1 MQIRNEE
8 GLRILCLVHGDP
20 SSPLVEIRLRTPLER
35 WASIY
40 GGYIRIISL
49 YKSSVADLSWADVVI
64 FQRIASKY
72 VSNLTHYLQ
81 QTGRKIV
88 FEIDDLLTN
97 LPPFL
102 SHHLE
107 YIEESLPHINNLLMI
122 ADAVSVSTEEL
133 AIRFKSKN
141 KNIHITSNYSEAIN
155 VPASHYTTSPTDIKL
170 IVASS
175 DRVLVDMLVSPLFE
189 LQNKFDIKVIAIGP
203 PGERLES
210 SGIRVEKYSNFSHA
224 KFKHFIAS
232 INNGI
237 GLIPLDSS
245 EFSSCK
251 TAVKYFDYSVCG
263 IPSICSNVL
272 PYKNVVKNDVTGIL
286 VENTPGEWARAIEQL
301 IFSYEL
307 RTSLVNAAKKNV
319 FMHHNLDVTAH
330 SWCNLFN
337 SLDIQYARSTAE
349 ISSIPSFKCNYLEI
363 TKFAI
368 RHVLKLDSYVKVFR
382 ILSRYGISG
391 LYERIVRR

>member
-1 MQIRNEE
+1 MQTGNEE
-8 GLRILCLVHGDP
+8 GFRVLCLVHGDP
-20 SSPLVEIRLRTPLER
+20 SSPLVEIRLRMPLEH

-49 YKSSVADLSWADVVI
+49 YESRVADLSWADVVV

-72 VSNLTHYLQ
+72 VSDLAHYLQ

-97 LPPFL
+97 LPSFL

-107 YIEESLPHINNLLMI
+107 YIEESLPHINNLLMT
-122 ADAVSVSTEEL
+122 ANAVSVSTEEL
-133 AIRFKSKN
+133 AIRFRSKN

-155 VPASHYTTSPTDIKL
+155 ISASHYAIPPTGIKL
-170 IVASS
+170 VVASS
-175 DRVLVDMLVSPLFE
+175 DRVLVDMLISPLFE
-189 LQNKFDIKVIAIGP
+189 LQNKFDIQVIAIGP
-203 PGERLES
+203 PGERLEN
-210 SGIRVEKYSNFSHA
+210 SGIRIEKYSNFGHA
-224 KFKHFIAS
+224 EFKNFVAS

-272 PYKNVVKNDVTGIL
+272 PYKNVVENGVTGIL
-286 VENTPGEWARAIEQL
+286 VENTAREWVRAIEQL
-301 IFSYEL
+301 IFSHEL

-319 FMHHNLDVTAH
+319 FMHHNLGVTARN
-330 SWCNLFN
+330 WCNLFN
-337 SLDIQYARSTAE
+337 SLDIQHARSITE
-349 ISSIPSFKCNYLEI
+349 ISAVPSFKRNYLEV
-363 TKFAI
+363 TKFATC
-368 RHVLKLDSYVKVFR
+368 HVLKLDSYIKLFR
-382 ILSRYGISG
+382 ILSRYGVSG